1 MNYYLT
7 CRRIFLTPVA
17 INLLRKIK
25 INKSNKFLF
34 YVHSKKLQVV
44 FFCFCFVFRYMTN
57 KMFYFKTEVF
67 YIALWKSKY

>member
-1 MNYYLT
+1 MDYYLT

-17 INLLRKIK
+17 INLLRKFK
-25 INKSNKFLF
+25 INKSNKILF
-34 YVHSKKLQVV
+34 SVHSKNCKL
-44 FFCFCFVFRYMTN
+44 FFCFCFVFRNMTN

>member
-34 YVHSKKLQVV
+34 YVHSKNCKL
-44 FFCFCFVFRYMTN
+44 FFFVFVL
-57 KMFYFKTEVF
+57 FLD
-67 YIALWKSKY
+67 I